1 MSRPTK
7 QYICLVDSYRRPSRK
22 RNTAGRYQVGARD
35 EKEARKFLKDRIG
48 FGSIVVL
55 CIDESP
61 EKVLQRGQM
70 VKIHIPGARM
80 LQPGE
85 TIDDFMAQRIEY
97 LPVRHATAP
106 QKGVSLNG

>member
-35 EKEARKFLKDRIG
+35 EKEARKFLKNRIG
-48 FGSIVVL
+48 FGSILVL
-55 CIDESP
+55 CVDETP
-61 EKVLQRGQM
+61 EKELQRGQM
-70 VKIHIPGARM
+70 VKVHIPGARM

-85 TIDDFMAQRIEY
+85 TIEAFMAQRVEY

-106 QKGVSLNG
+106 QREVDLNG

>member
-55 CIDESP
+55 CVDETP
-61 EKVLQRGQM
+61 EKILQLGQT

-85 TIDDFMAQRIEY
+85 TVEDFMARRIEY
-97 LPVRHATAP
+97 LQVRHATAP
-106 QKGVSLNG
+106 QREANLNG

>member
-55 CIDESP
+55 CVDENP
-61 EKVLQRGQM
+61 EKILQRGQM
-70 VKIHIPGARM
+70 VKVHIPGARM

-85 TIDDFMAQRIEY
+85 TVEDFMARRIEY
-97 LPVRHATAP
+97 LQVRHATAP
-106 QKGVSLNG
+106 QREANLNG

>member
-22 RNTAGRYQVGARD
+22 RNTAGRYQVGARN

-55 CIDESP
+55 SVDEAP
-61 EKVLQRGQM
+61 KKILQRGQM
-70 VKIHIPGARM
+70 VKVHTPGAHM

-85 TIDDFMAQRIEY
+85 TSEDLLAQQTEY
-97 LPVRHATAP
+97 LPARHATAP
-106 QKGVSLNG
+106 QREANLNG